1 MTAGHAPVTGSSR
14 ISAHLLGADANAA
27 WTPRS
32 LGRGSEGFRRDP
44 ASEAH
49 RSRLPRLT
57 GREQLSTRS
66 RTATPRAGRLLLTFT
81 PAL

>member
-14 ISAHLLGADANAA
+14 ISARLLGADGNAA

-32 LGRGSEGFRRDP
+32 LGRGSEWFRRDP

-49 RSRLPRLT
+49 RSRLPRLA

-66 RTATPRAGRLLLTFT
+66 RTATPRTGRLLLTFT